1 MELQGK
7 DPSPSPTRVH
17 GTSKGDIPNSHFQD
31 DKILTSKVFWH
42 VPKEDYEQELQ
53 NDSHGVNNRITE
65 NRINKENSRITAKII
80 TLA

>member
-17 GTSKGDIPNSHFQD
+17 CTSKGNIPNSHFQD
-31 DKILTSKVFWH
+31 DKILVSKVFWH
-42 VPKEDYEQELQ
+42 VPKEDHEQELQ
-53 NDSHGVNNRITE
+53 NDSHWVNNHITE
-65 NRINKENSRITAKII
+65 NRINKENSRITAKIV